1 MTGNLWQA
9 PPGAGGNQLYLWA
22 MRLSQLMQIGKHK
35 DYVIRSV
42 TLSSGT
48 TTTVTDDGVTASC
61 RIFLQPTN
69 SGAAALSPYVS
80 ARTAG
85 TSFVLA
91 HGSAGGTETYDC
103 LIIR

>member
-9 PPGAGGNQLYLWA
+9 PSGSGGNQIYLWA
-22 MRLSQLMQIGKHK
+22 QRLSQLLQLGKHK

-42 TLSSGT
+42 TLGAGT
-48 TTTVTDDGVTASC
+48 TTTVADGGVTADC
-61 RIFLQPTN
+61 RVFLMPTN

-85 TSFVLA
+85 TSFVLT